1 MPGIDPTFISHSLG
15 VDPTFKPVS
24 QKRRS
29 FNSERY
35 EAIAVEV
42 DKLLKAGFIRNLD
55 YNEWLSNVVLVQKKD
70 GRWRMCVDFT
80 DLNKACPKDSFPL
93 PRIDQLVDATS
104 GHELL
109 SFMDAYS
116 GYNQIRMDESNEAKT
131 AFITDRG
138 VYCYRVMPF
147 GLKNAGATY
156 QRLVNRIFVNEI
168 GRTMEVYVD
177 DMLTKS
183 VTTEEHVPNL
193 RNTFLLLRQYR
204 MRLNPT
210 KCVFG
215 VSSGKFLGFMVHQ
228 RGIEANPDK
237 IRAVID
243 LLPPRRAK
251 DIQKLNGMIVALSRF
266 ISKLTDRCLPFFKA
280 LKHKGDFCW
289 TSECQAAF
297 DDLKVYLQK
306 PPVLAKPTSGETLLL
321 YLAFSE
327 AAVSSVLIKEEGFI
341 QRAVYYVSKS
351 MTEAE
356 TRYPDMEKLALS
368 LIVASRKLRPY
379 FQSHPIVVLT
389 NQPLRQVLQK
399 PELTGRLTKWAMEIS
414 EFDIQFRPRTSVKGQ
429 AVADFIAEHSNPEVF
444 SLSTERVCRWEMFV
458 DGSSNRHGSGA
469 GIIILTPDRIL
480 TQTALRFDFRAT
492 NNVAEYEALVTG
504 LRIILSMGAE
514 HVTVYS
520 DSQLVVN
527 QVNQDYQARDPDM
540 IRYLKEVKSLMSKFV
555 RCELIRISRDHNS
568 QADALAKLAS
578 TSDMKLP
585 RTITVFRL
593 STPSIPEDHP
603 INVLIPDPVGES
615 WMTPIMDYLRH
626 GTLPEDKI
634 TAQRIRRQAPR
645 YLIIN
650 GSLFRRGFSLPYLR
664 CVSPPQTEQI
674 LQEVHGGTWEAILP
688 EEI

>member
-1 MPGIDPTFISHSLG
+1 MPGIDPSIISHSLC
-15 VDPTFKPVS
+15 VDPMFKPVS

-29 FNSERY
+29 FNNERY
-35 EAIAVEV
+35 EAIATEI

-55 YNEWLSNVVLVQKKD
+55 YNEWLSNVVLVKKKD

-116 GYNQIRMDESNEAKT
+116 GYNQIRMNEDDEAKT

-156 QRLVNRIFVNEI
+156 QRLVNRIFAAEI

-183 VTTEEHVPNL
+183 VTAEGHVPNL
-193 RNTFLLLRQYR
+193 RNTFMLLRQYQ
-204 MRLNPT
+204 MRLNPM
-210 KCVFG
+210 KCAFG

-237 IRAVID
+237 IRAVIE
-243 LLPPRRAK
+243 LQPPRKAK
-251 DIQKLNGMIVALSRF
+251 DIQRMNGMIVALSRF

-289 TSECQAAF
+289 TAECQAAF
-297 DDLKVYLQK
+297 EDLKAYLQQ
-306 PPVLAKPTSGETLLL
+306 PPILAKPATGETLFL

-327 AAVSSVLIKEEGFI
+327 AAVSSVLIKEEGSV

-351 MTEAE
+351 MTEPE
-356 TRYPDMEKLALS
+356 TRYPGVEKLALS

-399 PELTGRLTKWAMEIS
+399 PELAGRLIKWAMEIS

-429 AVADFIAEHSNPEVF
+429 AVADFIAEHSNPEVLN
-444 SLSTERVCRWEMFV
+444 LSTGHVHQWEMFV

-469 GIIILTPDRIL
+469 GIIIITPEGTL
-480 TQTALRFDFRAT
+480 TQAALRFDFRAT

-504 LRIILSMGAE
+504 LKIILNMGAE
-514 HVTVYS
+514 YVTVYS
-520 DSQLVVN
+520 DSQLIVN
-527 QVNQDYQARDPDM
+527 QVNQDYQARDPEM
-540 IRYLKEVKSLMSKFV
+540 IRYLRQVRSLMSRF
-555 RCELIRISRDHNS
+555 IRISREHNS

-593 STPSIPEDHP
+593 PISNLSEDHQ
-603 INVLIPDPVGES
+603 IGVLIPEPKEFHS
-615 WMTPIMDYLRH
+615 CILNRKTPKGAQKSPPPWEHRKTPKGAQKSPPPWEH
-626 GTLPEDKI
+626 RKTPKG
-634 TAQRIRRQAPR
+634 AQR
-645 YLIIN
+645 
-650 GSLFRRGFSLPYLR
+650 
-664 CVSPPQTEQI
+664 SPPPREYRKFRKERNFPFNVTD
-674 LQEVHGGTWEAILP
+674 T
-688 EEI
+688 